1 MKNTFKKLTLT
12 LMAAGTLFAT
22 SVSASADTTATSHS
36 ETTSTTLVNKVTRD
50 TDLATGGTT
59 TQPKHVLTPKPT
71 RLVVKASTQNQVL
84 ATIDA
89 SSPSITKMKYLTNA
103 H

>member
-12 LMAAGTLFAT
+12 LMAAGTHFAT
-22 SVSASADTTATSHS
+22 SVSASADTTTTKP

-50 TDLATGGTT
+50 TKLATGATT
-59 TQPKHVLTPKPT
+59 SQPKHDLTPQPT
-71 RLVVKASTQNQVL
+71 KLVVKSTQNQVL

-89 SSPSITKMKYLTNA
+89 SSQSITKMKYLTNA
-103 H
+103 K

>member
-50 TDLATGGTT
+50 TDLATGST

-89 SSPSITKMKYLTNA
+89 SSQSITKMKYLTNA

>member
-12 LMAAGTLFAT
+12 LMVAGTHFAT
-22 SVSASADTTATSHS
+22 SVSASADTTTTKP

-50 TDLATGGTT
+50 TKLATGTT
-59 TQPKHVLTPKPT
+59 THQPKHDLTPQPT
-71 RLVVKASTQNQVL
+71 KLVVKSTQNQVL

-89 SSPSITKMKYLTNA
+89 SSQSITKMKYLTNA
-103 H
+103 K

>member
-22 SVSASADTTATSHS
+22 SVSASADTTTTNPEVTSA
-36 ETTSTTLVNKVTRD
+36 TLVNKVTRD
-50 TDLATGGTT
+50 TKLATGTT
-59 TQPKHVLTPKPT
+59 THQPKHDLTPQPT
-71 RLVVKASTQNQVL
+71 KLVVKSTQNQVL

-89 SSPSITKMKYLTNA
+89 SSQSITKMKYLTNA
-103 H
+103 K

>member
-22 SVSASADTTATSHS
+22 SVSASADTTTTKH

-50 TDLATGGTT
+50 TKLATGTT
-59 TQPKHVLTPKPT
+59 THQPKHDLTPQPT
-71 RLVVKASTQNQVL
+71 KLVVKSTQNQVL

-89 SSPSITKMKYLTNA
+89 SSQSITKMKYLTNA
-103 H
+103 K

>member
-22 SVSASADTTATSHS
+22 SVSASADTTTNP
-36 ETTSTTLVNKVTRD
+36 EVTSTTLVNKVTRD
-50 TDLATGGTT
+50 TKLATGTT
-59 TQPKHVLTPKPT
+59 THQPKHDLTPQPT
-71 RLVVKASTQNQVL
+71 KLVVKSTQNQVL

-89 SSPSITKMKYLTNA
+89 SSQSITKMKYLTNA
-103 H
+103 K